1 MVEYPMFNNNG
12 ERKMYLI
19 IERIEYDS
27 IDHSFNIAQQS
38 DSKPKAEEFKKALEV
53 LSTGHVNKKTFTIV
67 EVA

>member
-1 MVEYPMFNNNG
+1 MFNNNG

-27 IDHSFNIAQQS
+27 IEHSFNIAQQT

-53 LSTGHVNKKTFTIV
+53 LSTGHANKKTFTIV

>member
-1 MVEYPMFNNNG
+1 
-12 ERKMYLI
+12 MYLI

-27 IDHSFNIAQQS
+27 IDHSFNIAQQT

-53 LSTGHVNKKTFTIV
+53 LSTGHANKKTYTIV

>member
-1 MVEYPMFNNNG
+1 
-12 ERKMYLI
+12 MYLI

-27 IDHSFNIAQQS
+27 IDHSFNIAQTT

-53 LSTGHVNKKTFTIV
+53 LSTGHANKKTFTIV

>member
-1 MVEYPMFNNNG
+1 MFNN
-12 ERKMYLI
+12 ERINKMYLI

-27 IDHSFNIAQQS
+27 IDHSFNIAQQT

-53 LSTGHVNKKTFTIV
+53 LSTGHANKKTYTIV

>member
-1 MVEYPMFNNNG
+1 MFNNNG

-27 IDHSFNIAQQS
+27 IDHSFNIAQNT

-53 LSTGHVNKKTFTIV
+53 LSTGHANKKTFTIV

>member
-1 MVEYPMFNNNG
+1 MFNRKG
-12 ERKMYLI
+12 ESKMYLI

-27 IDHSFNIAQQS
+27 IDHSFNIAQHT

-53 LSTGHVNKKTFTIV
+53 LSTGGDNKKTFTIV